1 MQSAQ
6 RLTLTPKLESLTIC
20 SDSPGAHAWSTSFNT
35 IQLQHLSKLSITGCD
50 DFGIAWLKI
59 LKLPTLVQ
67 LHIEIFSLEF
77 PEHLLDVIDDHCNLQ
92 ELHVKLGGWGDGYTI
107 GDILHSLQNFPNLT
121 TLRFLGDPPDGGDA
135 PEYLDYDDAVTIS
148 EYWPKLRVLDVAL
161 ADMDFFLDVVDL
173 PHLEELTVNAWFW
186 ESGFEDPSNV
196 PCPNLRVLR
205 FSGCPPHWA
214 TDGPNEIKMHRFPNL
229 TSFEMIPGDGGAER
243 DPAWC

>member
-1 MQSAQ
+1 MQNAQ
-6 RLTLTPKLESLTIC
+6 RLTLTHKLESLTIC